1 MSLFT
6 SFISTLF
13 LGPRDL
19 ETINNGG
26 LTGLDDGDS
35 PLVYFI
41 DMNRFSSL
49 SVHLDIGGSDTKT
62 MTILGSNDEVA
73 QASATYTAFDTDVF
87 GGTSWTADTI
97 LLSKIPITVKWI
109 KINITIAAGSSDNA
123 VKLVA
128 RKSYR

>member
-1 MSLFT
+1 MSGFT
-6 SFISTLF
+6 NFLSTLF
-13 LGPRDL
+13 LGPRDT

-35 PLVYFI
+35 PLVYYV
-41 DMNRFSSL
+41 DMAKFSSL
-49 SVHLDIGGSDTKT
+49 SIHLDVGGSNTKT

-73 QASATYTAFDTDVF
+73 QASATYTAFDTDIF
-87 GGTSWTADTI
+87 GGTSWTADAII
-97 LLSKIPITVKWI
+97 LSRVPLTVKWI
-109 KINITIAAGSSDNA
+109 KINITISAGASDNT